1 MELSEAR
8 KSYDAAA
15 KRLLSYKEVIA
26 NILKYAVR
34 EYKDCTMEE
43 IISCLNGN
51 PEIGTVPVEEEFPPK
66 LDAAGSET
74 VSEREGIRSF
84 DIKFKVMLPSH
95 EEAELNY
102 QSGIAEQLLSRI
114 HTGETRDILS

>member
-1 MELSEAR
+1 MKPMIISEAR

-34 EYKDCTMEE
+34 EFKDCSLNE

-51 PEIGTVPVEEEFPPK
+51 PEIGTALVDDEFTPK
-66 LDAAGSET
+66 VDAAGTES
-74 VSEREGIRSF
+74 VSENDGIKGVL
-84 DIKFKVMLPSH
+84 I
-95 EEAELNY
+95 LN
-102 QSGIAEQLLSRI
+102 SE
-114 HTGETRDILS
+114 